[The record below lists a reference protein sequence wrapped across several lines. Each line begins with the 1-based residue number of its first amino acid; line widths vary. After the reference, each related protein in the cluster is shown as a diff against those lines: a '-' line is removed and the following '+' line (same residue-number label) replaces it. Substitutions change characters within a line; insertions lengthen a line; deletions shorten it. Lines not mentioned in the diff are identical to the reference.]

1 MKRDYHYDVVQGT
14 DEWKLLK
21 AGMFSSSKFSELM
34 GDKKKSGRKTYLH
47 KILSERMTGIPCEDK
62 YYGQAMKRGN
72 ELEPRGRA
80 LHGLKIGEKIR
91 EVGFI
96 TVDGRNSNW
105 DGWVCCSTD
114 GLIGEDGILEI
125 KSVNNPVQLW
135 TILEGRVPPQ
145 HKFQIQGG
153 LLVTGRKFC
162 DFVSY
167 NPDAGLKYEYFHIRV
182 ERDDN
187 LIMDIVDRIDEAIE
201 EVTAWERK
209 LKPQNLTDALTQSIK
224 KESK

>member
-1 MKRDYHYDVVQGT
+1 MKRGYHYDVVQGT

-47 KILSERMTGIPCEDK
+47 KILSERTTGIPCEDR
-62 YYGQAMKRGN
+62 YYGQSMKRGN
-72 ELEPRGRA
+72 ELESRGRA
-80 LHGLKIGEKIR
+80 LHGLKIGEKIK

-96 TVDGRNSNW
+96 TAGGKW

-114 GLIGEDGILEI
+114 GLIGEDGIYEG
-125 KSVNNPVQLW
+125 KAVNNPVQIW
-135 TILEGRVPPQ
+135 TILEGRVPT
-145 HKFQIQGG
+145 HHRFQIQGG

-167 NPDAGLKYEYFHIRV
+167 NPDAGLKYEYFHKRVFRDEELIR
-182 ERDDN
+182 E
-187 LIMDIVDRIDEAIE
+187 IEQRIDEGIE
-201 EVTAWERK
+201 EVTAWESK
-209 LKPQNLTDALTQSIK
+209 LKGQNLTDVLTKSIK